1 MNKFD
6 KLMNA
11 ASSHYKE
18 KILINLSPNEGYRS
32 RCEFGYKNNFYVMH
46 DKRKKVYLSCFL
58 KATKHISSL
67 MPVLLNKINT
77 NEIIKQKL
85 FQINFRSNNIGNV
98 MVSLIYHQKITA
110 KLIQEIDL
118 LSNKLSISII
128 LRAKN
133 EIYKTS
139 EKKFYDTI
147 EEHKITLS
155 QTDYSF
161 YQPNSYLLKRMITKV
176 NSLIEDQNDLMELYC
191 GVGTFT
197 LPLSKKFN
205 KIFATE
211 NNRSSLKCLQE
222 SISFNKINN
231 ISFSRLSD
239 IEVSELLNGRKF
251 NRMTDID
258 INSFNFSHVLVD
270 PPRSGINSS
279 LIQVIKKFRY
289 IIYVSCNPNSFFRDI
304 EQLKGFKILDL
315 EAYDQFPSTHHLEI
329 VSLLKKTF

>member
-6 KLMNA
+6 KLINA

-46 DKRKKVYLSCFL
+46 DKSKKVYLSSFL
-58 KATKHISSL
+58 KATKYISNL
-67 MPVLLNKINT
+67 MPVLLDEINS

-98 MVSLIYHQKITA
+98 MVSLIYHQQITD
-110 KLIQEIDL
+110 KLIQQINL
-118 LSNKLSISII
+118 LSNELSIQII

-133 EIYKTS
+133 ELYKTS
-139 EKKFYDTI
+139 GKKFYDRI
-147 EEHKITLS
+147 EEHKITLT

-161 YQPNSYLLKRMITKV
+161 YQPNSYLLKRMISKV
-176 NSLIEDQNDLMELYC
+176 NSMIEDQNDLMELYC

-211 NNRSSLKCLQE
+211 NNRSSLRCLQE

-251 NRMTDID
+251 NRMNDID

-270 PPRSGINSS
+270 PPRSGMNSS
-279 LIQVIKKFRY
+279 LIEVIKQFTY

-304 EQLKGFKILDL
+304 EQLKGFKIIDL
-315 EAYDQFPSTHHLEI
+315 EAYDQFPSTQHLEI
-329 VSLLKKTF
+329 ISLLKKTP

>member
-6 KLMNA
+6 KLINA

-32 RCEFGYKNNFYVMH
+32 RCEFGYKNNFYVMY
-46 DKRKKVYLSCFL
+46 DKSKKVYLSSFL
-58 KATKHISSL
+58 KATKYISNL
-67 MPVLLNKINT
+67 MPVLLDEINS
-77 NEIIKQKL
+77 NDIIKQKL

-98 MVSLIYHQKITA
+98 MVSLIYHQQITD
-110 KLIQEIDL
+110 KLIQQINL
-118 LSNKLSISII
+118 LANELSIQII

-133 EIYKTS
+133 ELYKTS
-139 EKKFYDTI
+139 GKNFYDRI
-147 EEHKITLS
+147 EEHKITLK

-161 YQPNSYLLKRMITKV
+161 YQPNSYLLKRMISKV
-176 NSLIEDQNDLMELYC
+176 NSMIEDQNDLMELYC

-205 KIFATE
+205 KVFATE
-211 NNRSSLKCLQE
+211 NNRSSLRCLQE

-251 NRMTDID
+251 NRMNDID

-270 PPRSGINSS
+270 PPRSGMNSS
-279 LIQVIKKFRY
+279 LIEVIKKFTY

-304 EQLKGFKILDL
+304 EQLKRFKIIDL
-315 EAYDQFPSTHHLEI
+315 EAYDQFPSTQHLEI
-329 VSLLKKTF
+329 ICLLKKTP